1 MQERYHEW
9 LKTKF
14 KETRHELATDRRD
27 PEEHGESL
35 EWIRIGETRY
45 LKSCIEKIQ
54 LDRKT
59 GQCSS

>member
-27 PEEHGESL
+27 TKEHGESL

-54 LDRKT
+54 LD
-59 GQCSS
+59 